1 MPEGIRVLLIA
12 PSLEI
17 LGGQAVQ
24 ATRLIRG
31 LSQPGI
37 TIDFQ
42 PINPPFP
49 GPLKWVKKV
58 RFLRTALT
66 FVLYIAQILM
76 RTRRYDI
83 LHVFSAGLSSF
94 TLWTIPALLIGR
106 KLYGV
111 KFILNYRDGQVEQH
125 VREWKTALPAIR
137 AADVVISP
145 SDYVV
150 GILAQ
155 YGVKASAIFNV
166 IDFTPFHYRQR
177 SKLRPMFMTNRILE
191 PLYNVDCILRAFA
204 IVQQRY
210 PEASLT
216 IAHDGVSRPGLEAL
230 AKELGL
236 KNTKF
241 VGRVPHPQVPTLYD
255 DADIYLTSP
264 DFDCMPGSLLECYAS
279 GLPII
284 ATRTGGIPFIVR
296 DGETGLLV
304 ECNDHVAMA
313 EASLRLLEDPQLVE
327 RLTKAGFEELYKY
340 DFERGGI
347 REKWLAVYRSLKP
360 SGR

>member
-1 MPEGIRVLLIA
+1 MADIRVLLIA
-12 PSLEI
+12 PSLDI

-24 ATRLIRG
+24 ATRLIEG
-31 LSQPGI
+31 LSRDGVAV
-37 TIDFQ
+37 DFQ
-42 PINPPFP
+42 AINPAFP

-58 RFLRTALT
+58 PFLRTALT
-66 FVLYIAQILM
+66 FSLYISQITM

-83 LHVFSAGLSSF
+83 LHVFSAGLTSF
-94 TLWTIPALLIGR
+94 TLWTIPAVLIGR
-106 KLYGV
+106 TLYGV

-125 VREWKTALPAIR
+125 VRDWKSALPVIR

-145 SDYVV
+145 SEYVV
-150 GILAQ
+150 GILKQ

-166 IDFTPFHYRQR
+166 IDFTRFRYRQR
-177 SKLRPMFMTNRILE
+177 SKLRPVFMTNRILE
-191 PLYNVDCILRAFA
+191 PIYNVGCILRAFA
-204 IVQQRY
+204 IVQKRY
-210 PEASLT
+210 PDASLT
-216 IAHDGVSRPGLEAL
+216 VAHDGVSRPGLEAL

-236 KNTKF
+236 QNTKF
-241 VGRVPHPQVPTLYD
+241 VGRVPHTRVPELYN

-279 GLPII
+279 GLPVI
-284 ATRTGGIPFIVR
+284 ATRTGGIPFILR

-313 EASLRLLEDPQLVE
+313 DRAIRLLEDPELVE
-327 RLTKAGFEELYKY
+327 RLTKQAFEELKKH
-340 DFERGGI
+340 DFEGGGI

-360 SGR
+360 SA

>member
-1 MPEGIRVLLIA
+1 MADQIRVLLIA
-12 PSLEI
+12 PSLDI

-24 ATRLIRG
+24 ATRLIEG
-31 LSQPGI
+31 LSRDGV
-37 TIDFQ
+37 TVDFQ
-42 PINPPFP
+42 AINPAFP
-49 GPLKWVKKV
+49 GLLKWVKKV

-66 FVLYIAQILM
+66 FVLYITQITA

-83 LHVFSAGLSSF
+83 LHVFSAGLYSF
-94 TLWTIPALLIGR
+94 TLWTIPAVLIGR

-125 VREWKTALPAIR
+125 VRDWKSALPVIR

-145 SDYVV
+145 SEYVV
-150 GILAQ
+150 GILKQ

-166 IDFTPFHYRQR
+166 IDFTRFRYRQR
-177 SKLRPMFMTNRILE
+177 SKLRPLFMTNRILE
-191 PLYNVDCILRAFA
+191 PIYNVGCILRAFA
-204 IVQQRY
+204 IVQKRY
-210 PEASLT
+210 PDASLT

-236 KNTKF
+236 QNTRF
-241 VGRVPHPQVPTLYD
+241 VGRVPHTRVPELYN

-279 GLPII
+279 GLPVI
-284 ATRTGGIPFIVR
+284 ATRTGGIPFILS

-304 ECNDHVAMA
+304 ECDDHVAMA
-313 EASLRLLEDPQLVE
+313 DRAIRLLEDPALVE
-327 RLTKAGFEELYKY
+327 RLTKQAFEGLAKY
-340 DFERGGI
+340 DFEGGGI

-360 SGR
+360 SA

>member
-1 MPEGIRVLLIA
+1 MADQIRVLLIA
-12 PSLEI
+12 PSLDI

-24 ATRLIRG
+24 ATRLIEG
-31 LSQPGI
+31 LSRDGV
-37 TIDFQ
+37 TVDFQ
-42 PINPPFP
+42 AINPAFP
-49 GPLKWVKKV
+49 GPLKWVKRV
-58 RFLRTALT
+58 PFLRTGLT
-66 FVLYIAQILM
+66 FSLYISQMLV
-76 RTRRYDI
+76 RSRRYDI
-83 LHVFSAGLSSF
+83 LHVFSAGLTSF
-94 TLWTIPALLIGR
+94 TLWTIPAVLIGR

-125 VREWKTALPAIR
+125 VRDWKSALPVIR

-145 SDYVV
+145 SEYVV
-150 GILAQ
+150 GILKQ

-166 IDFTPFHYRQR
+166 IDFTRFRYRQR
-177 SKLRPMFMTNRILE
+177 SKLRPVFMTNRILE
-191 PLYNVDCILRAFA
+191 PLYNVGCILRAFA
-204 IVQQRY
+204 IVQERY

-241 VGRVPHPQVPTLYD
+241 VGRVPHTRVPELYD

-279 GLPII
+279 GLPVI
-284 ATRTGGIPFIVR
+284 ATRTGGIPFILR

-313 EASLRLLEDPQLVE
+313 DRAIKLLEDPALVE
-327 RLTKAGFEELYKY
+327 RLTKKGFEELKKH
-340 DFERGGI
+340 DFEDGGI

-360 SGR
+360 LG